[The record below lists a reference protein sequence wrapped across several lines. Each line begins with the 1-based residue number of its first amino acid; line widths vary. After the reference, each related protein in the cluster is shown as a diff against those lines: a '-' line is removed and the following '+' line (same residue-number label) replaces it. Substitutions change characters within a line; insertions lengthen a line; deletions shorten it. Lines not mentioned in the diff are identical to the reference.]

1 MRLIMFTVVAATV
14 AGLLAGGTLRDFPSV
29 KLRGAWLALAGV
41 VLQFIPLGGAIGT
54 ALLYASFVAL
64 IAFAIINVRASHGF
78 ALILIGLALNAIV
91 IVANQGM
98 PVTRNALE
106 GSNQSATLA
115 ELIADGGA
123 KHHLAD
129 DGTILLPLGDV
140 IPLGAPLDQA
150 ISVGDVCVQL
160 GAAWFIVSMMPRRQP
175 RIVGT
180 KAAT

>member
-14 AGLLAGGTLRDFPSV
+14 AGLVAGGTFREFPSV

-54 ALLYASFVAL
+54 ALLYASFAVL
-64 IAFAIINVRASHGF
+64 IAFAILNVRASYGF
-78 ALILIGLALNAIV
+78 TLILIGLALNAVV

-106 GSNQSATLA
+106 GSHQSATLN
-115 ELIADGGA
+115 ELIANGGA
-123 KHHLAD
+123 KHHLAG

-140 IPLGAPLDQA
+140 IPLGTPLDQA

-160 GAAWFIVSMMPRRQP
+160 GAAWFIVSTMPRRSP
-175 RIVGT
+175 RVIRT

>member
-14 AGLLAGGTLRDFPSV
+14 AGLLAGGTLRDFPSTR
-29 KLRGAWLALAGV
+29 LRSAWLALAGV

-54 ALLYASFVAL
+54 VLLYSSFAAL
-64 IAFAIINVRASHGF
+64 IAFAILNVRAQGF
-78 ALILIGLALNAIV
+78 ALILIGLALNAVV

-106 GSNQSATLA
+106 GSHQSSTLDQ
-115 ELIADGGA
+115 LIASGGA

-129 DGTILLPLGDV
+129 DETILLPLGDV

-150 ISVGDVCVQL
+150 ISVGDMCVQL
-160 GAAWFIVSMMPRRQP
+160 GAAWFIVGSMPRRHP
-175 RIVGT
+175 RIVTT

>member
-14 AGLLAGGTLRDFPSV
+14 VGLLTGGTLRDFPSV
-29 KLRGAWLALAGV
+29 KFRDAWLALAGV
-41 VLQFIPLGGAIGT
+41 VLQFIPLGGVIGT
-54 ALLYASFVAL
+54 ALLYASFAAL
-64 IAFAIINVRASHGF
+64 IAFAALNVRAQGF
-78 ALILIGLALNAIV
+78 ALIVIGLALNAVV

-106 GSNQSATLA
+106 GSNQAATLE
-115 ELIADGGA
+115 ELIANGGA

-129 DGTILLPLGDV
+129 GGTILLPLGDV

-160 GAAWFIVSMMPRRQP
+160 GAAWFIVASMPRRHP

>member
-1 MRLIMFTVVAATV
+1 MFTVVAATA
-14 AGLLAGGTLRDFPSV
+14 AGLSAGGTLRDFPSV
-29 KLRGAWLALAGV
+29 KLRGVWLALLGV
-41 VLQFIPLGGAIGT
+41 VLQFIPLDGAPAT

-64 IAFAIINVRASHGF
+64 IVFAIINVRARGF
-78 ALILIGLALNAIV
+78 ALILVGLALNALV

-115 ELIADGGA
+115 DLVANGGA

-129 DGTILLPLGDV
+129 AGTILLPLGDV
-140 IPLGAPLDQA
+140 IPLGTPFDQA
-150 ISVGDVCVQL
+150 ISFGDACVQL
-160 GAAWFIVSMMPRRQP
+160 GAAWFIVSTMPRRSP
-175 RIVGT
+175 RVIRT

>member
-14 AGLLAGGTLRDFPSV
+14 AGLVAGGTFRDFPSV
-29 KLRGAWLALAGV
+29 KIRGAWLALAGV
-41 VLQFIPLGGAIGT
+41 VLQFIPLGGSIGT
-54 ALLYASFVAL
+54 ALLYASFAAL
-64 IAFAIINVRASHGF
+64 IAFAIINLRAHGF
-78 ALILIGLALNAIV
+78 ALILIGLALNAVV

-106 GSNQSATLA
+106 GSHQSATLD
-115 ELIADGGA
+115 ELIANGGA

-140 IPLGAPLDQA
+140 IPLGTPLDQA

-160 GAAWFIVSMMPRRQP
+160 GAAWFIVSTMPRRHP
-175 RIVGT
+175 RIVET

>member
-14 AGLLAGGTLRDFPSV
+14 VGLLAGGTLRDFPSV
-29 KLRGAWLALAGV
+29 RIRGAWLALVAV
-41 VLQFIPLGGAIGT
+41 VLQFIPLGGTIGT
-54 ALLYASFVAL
+54 ASLFVSFAALL
-64 IAFAIINVRASHGF
+64 AFGSLNVRAPGF
-78 ALILIGLALNAIV
+78 ALILVGLALNAVV

-98 PVTRNALE
+98 PVTRSALE
-106 GSNQSATLA
+106 GSHQSATLD
-115 ELIADGGA
+115 ELIASGGA

-140 IPLGAPLDQA
+140 IALGAPLDQA

-160 GAAWFIVSMMPRRQP
+160 GAAWFIVLSMPRRHP
-175 RIVGT
+175 RIVRT

>member
-14 AGLLAGGTLRDFPSV
+14 AGLLTGGTLRDFPSV
-29 KLRGAWLALAGV
+29 KIRGAWLALAGV

-54 ALLYASFVAL
+54 ALLYASFATL
-64 IAFAIINVRASHGF
+64 IAFAIINVRAGGF
-78 ALILIGLALNAIV
+78 ALILIGLALNAVV

-106 GSNQSATLA
+106 GSHQSATLD
-115 ELIADGGA
+115 ELIANGGA

-129 DGTILLPLGDV
+129 DGTTLLPLGDV

-160 GAAWFIVSMMPRRQP
+160 GAAWFIVATMPRRGP
-175 RIVGT
+175 RVIRT
-180 KAAT
+180 KATT